1 MMGVLHHHLIWGLVG
16 AVFVGFFAVQTVLIQ
31 PASQPPQGLKLA
43 FDLIWLGI
51 MYGTLDGL
59 LLSVLP
65 VFATWRAMKIRGWTD
80 HWRGRIASG
89 GLALAISVLVIA
101 LYHLGYP
108 EFRGYQVVMIM
119 VGVGIMSLVYLI
131 TGNPLT
137 PVLGHIA
144 MHIAAVL
151 HGINS
156 VSQLPPHYYQESIA
170 LIVRY
175 LIH

>member
-1 MMGVLHHHLIWGLVG
+1 
-16 AVFVGFFAVQTVLIQ
+16 
-31 PASQPPQGLKLA
+31 
-43 FDLIWLGI
+43 
-51 MYGTLDGL
+51 
-59 LLSVLP
+59 
-65 VFATWRAMKIRGWTD
+65 
-80 HWRGRIASG
+80 
-89 GLALAISVLVIA
+89 
-101 LYHLGYP
+101 
-108 EFRGYQVVMIM
+108 M